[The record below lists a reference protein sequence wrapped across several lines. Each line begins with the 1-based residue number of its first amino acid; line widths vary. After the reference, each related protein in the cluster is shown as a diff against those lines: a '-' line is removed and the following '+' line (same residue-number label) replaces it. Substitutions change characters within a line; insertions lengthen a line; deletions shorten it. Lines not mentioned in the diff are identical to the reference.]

1 MCVCVCVTSLV
12 VFDTSR
18 VVIEMIWKSIPFNS
32 IKIVF
37 RPLITGGLSQS
48 RIVWLGLYPCGRY
61 SINKGRRF
69 FETQGDSA
77 ENNKNISDKGT
88 FCIISKGF

>member
-1 MCVCVCVTSLV
+1 MGITTDDNESPVLL
-12 VFDTSR
+12 
-18 VVIEMIWKSIPFNS
+18 IPFELC
-32 IKIVF
+32 F
-37 RPLITGGLSQS
+37 DHLSLTAYLNHES
-48 RIVWLGLYPCGRY
+48 FDSANTRRRY
-61 SINKGRRF
+61 DINKGRF